1 MLKQEVDQELDTPV
15 KFVKRDGAKY
25 PFELFKLEMVIHA
38 LGLDDVKAVI
48 LSKMLIKIVMSS
60 AHSVI

>member
-1 MLKQEVDQELDTPV
+1 MVILKHKFWGVVFMLKQEVDQELDTPV

-38 LGLDDVKAVI
+38 L
-48 LSKMLIKIVMSS
+48 S
-60 AHSVI
+60 